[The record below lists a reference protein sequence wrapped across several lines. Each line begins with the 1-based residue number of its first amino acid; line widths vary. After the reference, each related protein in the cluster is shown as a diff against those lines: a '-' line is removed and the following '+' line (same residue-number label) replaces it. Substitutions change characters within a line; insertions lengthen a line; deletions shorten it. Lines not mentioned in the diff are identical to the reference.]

1 MSDHAPVPGDPGTLS
16 VGRRASGGERFKRFA
31 IRYGF
36 LIVMGL
42 LMVFFGLVQ
51 PVFWRPANLFSI
63 LLGATIYGIL
73 ALGVTFPLVI
83 DGLDLSIGSV
93 AALSVM
99 ISAYMMVVMEING
112 IVTIVVVLLLGA
124 TVGLVNG
131 LLIVRVKIP
140 DLLATLGMM
149 FLVQGLQLIPSGGR
163 SIGRGAV
170 LQNGIT
176 ARGQFAEY
184 FLYLGQGRIFGIV
197 PTAVLIMLAVAIL
210 VFITLS
216 LTRWG
221 RVFYAIG
228 SNAEAARLVGA
239 PVDTYRIAAYVISG
253 TIAALGGIVLAARVG
268 RGDVQSGGTLL
279 LDSIG
284 SALIGFAVLGVRRP
298 NPFGTIVGAV
308 FISMLLNGLTMLNM
322 PYYVQDFVKG
332 VVLVSALAF
341 TFGLSKTKV

>member
-1 MSDHAPVPGDPGTLS
+1 MSDQANVSNPAGDETVVRL
-16 VGRRASGGERFKRFA
+16 SGGERFKRFS

-36 LIVMGL
+36 LIVMAV
-42 LMVFFGLVQ
+42 LMVVFGIVN
-51 PVFWRPANLFSI
+51 PVFWNPANLFSI
-63 LLGATIYGIL
+63 LLGATVYGIL

-99 ISAYMMVVMEING
+99 ISAYLMIVLEVNG
-112 IVTIVVVLLLGA
+112 MVTILIALSLGA
-124 TVGLVNG
+124 AIGAING
-131 LLIVRVKIP
+131 LLIVKVKIP
-140 DLLATLGMM
+140 DLLTTLGMM

-170 LQNGIT
+170 LSGGET
-176 ARGQFAEY
+176 ARGEFAEY
-184 FLYLGQGRIFGIV
+184 FLFLGQGRIFGIV
-197 PTAVLIMLAVAIL
+197 PTAVTIMILVAIL

-228 SNAEAARLVGA
+228 SNSEAARLVGA
-239 PVDTYRIAAYVISG
+239 KVDQYRLAAYVISG

-284 SALIGFAVLGVRRP
+284 SALIGFAVLGVRKP

-308 FISMLLNGLTMLNM
+308 FISMLLNGLTMMNM

-332 VVLVSALAF
+332 VVLVAALAF
-341 TFGLSKTKV
+341 TFGLSKSKA